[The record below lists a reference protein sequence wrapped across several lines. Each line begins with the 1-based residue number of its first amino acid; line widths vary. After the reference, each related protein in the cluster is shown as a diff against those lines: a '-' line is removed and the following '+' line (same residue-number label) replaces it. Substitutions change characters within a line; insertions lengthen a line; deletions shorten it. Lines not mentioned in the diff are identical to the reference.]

1 MLKAENERY
10 SDRRKS
16 TRITVGN
23 MDRKLA
29 EAVAARTATGVRTVR
44 SDRTYVQNI
53 RGYMST
59 AKDYLEKRNEMARA
73 AKVPERRFHDY
84 RRALA
89 NTHESASVYA

>member
-1 MLKAENERY
+1 MNAENERY
-10 SDRRKS
+10 GDKRKS
-16 TRITVGN
+16 TKITVEN

-29 EAVAARTATGVRTVR
+29 EAVAARTATGVRTIR
-44 SDRTYVQNI
+44 PDRTYVQNI

-84 RRALA
+84 RQA
-89 NTHESASVYA
+89 SA